1 MRIGMV
7 VLVSWFVFAQS
18 CMTFR
23 TTDKKARAS
32 FAEKGIVLKTTT
44 LQGNGHNLHFVQTG
58 ADSLPTLLF
67 IHGTP
72 GSWTAFEPYLKDS
85 ILFSRFRL
93 ISIDRPGFG
102 DSDFG
107 DAMNLNQ
114 QSAIMG
120 PVIQSLRN
128 GQPLWLIGHSLGG
141 PMILQLEADNP
152 GLASGLVLI
161 SGSIDP
167 NAELPERWR
176 PVLFKTPLNYLVPG
190 ALRPSNKELWYL
202 KEDLKILAP
211 SLKKITCPVY
221 FIHGKTDN
229 MVPPSNVPYGLSNLT
244 NAPKDTLWLQG
255 NHFIPWTKYDTIRNY
270 LMEKC
275 NGR

>member
-7 VLVSWFVFAQS
+7 VLVSWLVFAQG

-23 TTDKKARAS
+23 TSDKKAKAS
-32 FAEKGIVLKTTT
+32 FAEKGIILKTTT
-44 LQGNGHNLHFVQTG
+44 VKRNGHTLHFVQTG

-85 ILFSRFRL
+85 ILLTRFRL

-107 DAMNLNQ
+107 DAMHLDQ
-114 QSAIMG
+114 QSEIMG
-120 PVIQSLRN
+120 PVIKSLKN
-128 GQPLWLIGHSLGG
+128 GHPLWLIGHSMGG
-141 PMILQLEADNP
+141 PMILQLEADYP
-152 GLASGLVLI
+152 GLADGLVLI
-161 SGSIDP
+161 AGSIDP
-167 NAELPERWR
+167 AAELPERWR

-190 ALRPSNKELWYL
+190 AMRPSNKELWYL
-202 KEDLKILAP
+202 KDDLKILAMELP
-211 SLKKITCPVY
+211 KITCPVF
-221 FIHGKTDN
+221 FIHGRSDN
-229 MVPPSNVPYGLSNLT
+229 MVPPSNVPYGLSILT
-244 NAPKDTLWLQG
+244 AAKKDTLWLRG

-275 NGR
+275 NGK